1 MKKDFFTHL
10 TDLATKNNHI
20 PAIDYDRYN
29 IKRGLRNAN
38 GTGVLVGLTE
48 IGNVDGY
55 DIVDGVKIPKEGRLF
70 YRGIDLFDL
79 VDGFQTERRRGFE
92 ETAFLLLFGK
102 LPTEEELKT
111 FTRLLD
117 ERRDLPDKFTDSMI
131 ISIPSKNVMNKLQR
145 STLVLYSYDDN
156 PDDLSTENL
165 LRQSLS
171 LIARFPTIIAYGYQA
186 KARAFDGKS
195 LYIHSPKPHVGA
207 AENILHMIRP
217 DNGYT
222 VLEAETLDLLLVI
235 MAEHGGGN
243 NSTFATH
250 VVASTG
256 TDTYSAVA
264 TAVGSLKGPK
274 HGGANL
280 KVCQMIEAIKSEV
293 EDWSDKAQLRAYL
306 ERLLNKDAF
315 DKKGL
320 IYGMG
325 HAVYTKSDPRS
336 VLLQKKAKELAIEKD
351 RVQEFELYANIE
363 SITRALFYERKGPH
377 AHIASNVD
385 LYSGFV
391 LEMLDI
397 PKDLYTPIFATSRI
411 AGWCAHRLE
420 QLLSDDKIIRPA
432 YRTVNELHHY
442 YPLKERK

>member
-1 MKKDFFTHL
+1 MKKDFFEYL
-10 TDLATKNNHI
+10 TALATKNNHI
-20 PAIDYDRYN
+20 PAIDYARYN

-55 DIVDGVKIPKEGRLF
+55 DIVNKTKIAKEGRLF
-70 YRGIDLFDL
+70 YRGIDVFDL

-102 LPTEEELKT
+102 LPTAEELDAFNT
-111 FTRLLD
+111 LLD
-117 ERRDLPDKFTDSMI
+117 ERRNLPDGFTDSMI
-131 ISIPSKNVMNKLQR
+131 LGIPSRNVMNKLQR

-156 PDDLSTENL
+156 PDDLSIRNL
-165 LRQSLS
+165 MEQSIN
-171 LIARFPTIIAYGYQA
+171 LIAKFPTIIAYGYQA

-195 LYIHSPKPHVGA
+195 LYIHSPKANVGA
-207 AENILHMIRP
+207 AENILHMIRS
-217 DNGYT
+217 NNHYS

-280 KVCQMIEAIKSEV
+280 KVCQMIRAIKDEV
-293 EDWSDKAQLRAYL
+293 DDWRDPAQLRHYL

-336 VLLQKKAKELAIEKD
+336 VLLQKKARELAVEKG
-351 RVQEFELYANIE
+351 RVEEFELYANLE
-363 SITRALFYERKGPH
+363 SITRALFYERRGPH
-377 AHIASNVD
+377 AHIAANVD

-397 PKDLYTPIFATSRI
+397 PEDLYTPIFATSRI

-420 QLLSDDKIIRPA
+420 QLVSDDKIIRPA
-432 YRTVNELHHY
+432 YKTVNELHHY
-442 YPLKERK
+442 HPLKERK

>member
-1 MKKDFFTHL
+1 MTKDFFEHL
-10 TDLATKNNHI
+10 TNLATKNNHI

-55 DIVDGVKIPKEGRLF
+55 DIVNKVKVPKEGRLF
-70 YRGIDLFDL
+70 YRGIDVFDR
-79 VDGFQTERRRGFE
+79 VDGFQTENRRGFE

-102 LPTEEELKT
+102 LPTMEELDLFNT
-111 FTRLLD
+111 ILD
-117 ERRDLPDKFTDSMI
+117 EHRDLPAGFTDSMI
-131 ISIPSKNVMNKLQR
+131 VGIPAKNVMNKLQR

-156 PDDLSTENL
+156 PDDLSMRNL
-165 LRQSLS
+165 VDQSLN
-171 LIARFPTIIAYGYQA
+171 LIAKFPTMISYGYQS

-195 LYIHSPKPHVGA
+195 LFIHPPKKNAGT
-207 AENILHMIRP
+207 AENILHMTRA
-217 DNGYT
+217 DNKYSD
-222 VLEAETLDLLLVI
+222 LEAETLDLLLVI

-274 HGGANL
+274 HGGANQ
-280 KVCQMIEAIKSEV
+280 KVRQMVETIKAEV
-293 EDWSDKAQLRAYL
+293 EDWTDRAQLADYL
-306 ERLLNKDAF
+306 ERMLNKEVY

-336 VLLQKKAKELAIEKD
+336 VLLQRKAKQLSIENG
-351 RVQEFELYANIE
+351 FEKEYQLYENIE
-363 SITRALFYERKGPH
+363 SITRALFYKRKGPH

-397 PKDLYTPIFATSRI
+397 PEDLYTPIFATSRI

-420 QLLSDDKIIRPA
+420 QLVSDEKIIRPA
-432 YRTVNELHHY
+432 YKTVNELHDY
-442 YPLKERK
+442 SPLKERA

>member
-1 MKKDFFTHL
+1 MEKDFFDYL

-20 PAIDYDRYN
+20 PAIDFDRYN

-55 DIVDGVKIPKEGRLF
+55 DIVDQTKIAKEGRLF
-70 YRGIDLFDL
+70 YRGIDIFDL
-79 VDGFQTERRRGFE
+79 VDGFQTEHRRGFE
-92 ETAFLLLFGK
+92 ETSFLLLFGK
-102 LPTEEELKT
+102 LPTPEELDAFNT
-111 FTRLLD
+111 LLD
-117 ERRDLPDKFTDSMI
+117 ERRNLPDGFTDSMI
-131 ISIPSKNVMNKLQR
+131 LGIPSRNVMNKLQR

-156 PDDLSTENL
+156 PDDLSMRNL
-165 LRQSLS
+165 MEQSIN
-171 LIARFPTIIAYGYQA
+171 LIAKFPTIIAYGYQA

-195 LYIHSPKPHVGA
+195 LYIHSPKFNVGT
-207 AENILHMIRP
+207 AENILHMSRP
-217 DNGYT
+217 DNQYT

-280 KVCQMIEAIKSEV
+280 KVCQMVKTIKDEV
-293 EDWSDKAQLRAYL
+293 EDWSDPKQLRAYL

-336 VLLQKKAKELAIEKD
+336 VLLQRKARELAIEKN
-351 RVQEFELYANIE
+351 RTKEFELYANIE

-397 PKDLYTPIFATSRI
+397 PEDLYTPIFAASRI
-411 AGWCAHRLE
+411 SGWCAHRME
-420 QLLSDDKIIRPA
+420 QLVSDDKIIRPA
-432 YRTVNELHHY
+432 YKTVNELHHY
-442 YPLKERK
+442 HPLKERK

>member
-1 MKKDFFTHL
+1 MKKDFFEYL

-55 DIVDGVKIPKEGRLF
+55 DIVNKTKIAKEGRLF
-70 YRGIDLFDL
+70 YRGIDVFDL
-79 VDGFQTERRRGFE
+79 VDGFQTERRHGFE

-102 LPTEEELKT
+102 LPTAEELDAFNT
-111 FTRLLD
+111 LLD
-117 ERRDLPDKFTDSMI
+117 ERRNLPDGFTDSMI
-131 ISIPSKNVMNKLQR
+131 LGIPSRNVMNKLQR

-156 PDDLSTENL
+156 PDDLSIRNL
-165 LRQSLS
+165 MEQSIN
-171 LIARFPTIIAYGYQA
+171 LIAKFPTIIAYGYQA

-195 LYIHSPKPHVGA
+195 LYIHSPKANVGA
-207 AENILHMIRP
+207 AENILHMIRS
-217 DNGYT
+217 NNHYS

-280 KVCQMIEAIKSEV
+280 KVCQMIRAIKDEV
-293 EDWSDKAQLRAYL
+293 DDWRDPAQLRIYL

-336 VLLQKKAKELAIEKD
+336 VLLQKKARELAVEKG
-351 RVQEFELYANIE
+351 RVEEFELYANLE
-363 SITRALFYERKGPH
+363 SITRALFYERRGPH
-377 AHIASNVD
+377 AHIAANVD

-391 LEMLDI
+391 LEMLGI
-397 PKDLYTPIFATSRI
+397 PEDLYTPIFATSRI

-420 QLLSDDKIIRPA
+420 QLVSDDKIIRPA
-432 YRTVNELHHY
+432 YKTVNELHHY
-442 YPLKERK
+442 HPLKERK

>member
-1 MKKDFFTHL
+1 M
-10 TDLATKNNHI
+10 ATENNHI
-20 PAIDYDRYN
+20 PDIDYDRYN
-29 IKRGLRNAN
+29 IKRGLRNSN

-48 IGNVDGY
+48 IGNVYGY
-55 DIVDGVKIPKEGRLF
+55 EIVNKEKVPMEGRLF
-70 YRGIDLFDL
+70 YRGIDLYEL
-79 VDGFQTERRRGFE
+79 VKGFQNEKRRGFE

-102 LPTEEELKT
+102 LPTIDELKQ
-111 FTRLLD
+111 FGEILD
-117 ERRDLPDKFTDSMI
+117 ERRELPAGFTDSLI
-131 ISIPSKNVMNKLQR
+131 IGIPSRNVMNKLQR
-145 STLVLYSYDDN
+145 STLVLYSYDDK
-156 PDDLSTENL
+156 PDDLSMRNLTE
-165 LRQSLS
+165 QSLN
-171 LIARFPTIIAYGYQA
+171 LIAKFPTIISYGYQS

-195 LYIHSPKPHVGA
+195 LYIHPPKKNVGA

-217 DNGYT
+217 DNKYSD
-222 VLEAETLDLLLVI
+222 LEAETLDLLMVI

-274 HGGANL
+274 HGGANR
-280 KVCQMIEAIKSEV
+280 KVDQMIKDIKENV
-293 EDWSDKAQLRAYL
+293 EDWTDKRQLTTYL
-306 ERLLNKDAF
+306 ERILNKDAF

-336 VLLQKKAKELAIEKD
+336 VLLQRKAWELSIEK
-351 RVQEFELYANIE
+351 RCEEEYKLYENIE
-363 SITRALFYERKGPH
+363 SITRSLFYEKKGSQ
-377 AHIASNVD
+377 AHISSNVD

-391 LEMLDI
+391 LKMLGI
-397 PKDLYTPIFATSRI
+397 PEDLYTPIFATSRI

-420 QLLSDDKIIRPA
+420 QLVSDEKIIRPA
-432 YRTVNELHHY
+432 YRTVNELNEY
-442 YPLKERK
+442 LPLNERK